1 MVTAVHPND
10 TQVFTNDA
18 QVFADGLPLIV
29 RLRPVIEMTDDQF
42 FEFCQIN
49 RELRIERTAQGE
61 LLIMPPTGW
70 KTSERNAE
78 ITMQLRIWAKQDGTG
93 IATDSSAGFK
103 LPNGADRSP
112 DAAWIR
118 SERLATLTPE
128 QKEKFL
134 PLCPDFVTELRS
146 PTDSLTALQA
156 KMQEY
161 LDNGA
166 QLGWLIDP
174 LQRRVYVYRPEAV
187 VEILDNPETISGD
200 PVLPGFTLDLRE
212 IW

>member
-1 MVTAVHPND
+1 MDPATHTP
-10 TQVFTNDA
+10 DA
-18 QVFADGLPLIV
+18 QIFAEGFPIIV
-29 RLRPVIEMTDDQF
+29 RLRPVVEMTDDQF

-61 LLIMPPTGW
+61 LLIMPPAGW
-70 KTSERNAE
+70 KTGDRNAE

-93 IATDSSAGFK
+93 IATDFSAGFK

-134 PLCPDFVTELRS
+134 SFR
-146 PTDSLTALQA
+146 
-156 KMQEY
+156 
-161 LDNGA
+161 
-166 QLGWLIDP
+166 
-174 LQRRVYVYRPEAV
+174 
-187 VEILDNPETISGD
+187 
-200 PVLPGFTLDLRE
+200 
-212 IW
+212 